1 MKDELDDIKQVLRHT
16 PALKTDSAARKAAIS
31 LALRE
36 FDKNN
41 SKVSQG
47 SSKPIRLNVT
57 TDAVG
62 QSIFGRTPMKKYQI
76 AIIGTFCALFVVWAV
91 VPIQRFAGFGQVFDV
106 ETDSAKQ
113 LNAPQPIVSAEKKT
127 DAAKELGATGALA
140 KTENSVAE
148 EVIATLSDKE
158 QADYKTPAASVVSP
172 SPATPKPMGAGQ
184 IVALLASPVVP
195 AEPERQRAEAPAKTK
210 SVSVNQPASSDDA
223 QVSQYQDQG
232 RDKFKEITINPL
244 KLAKDEPVST
254 FSIDVDTASYSFMRS
269 SLNQNV
275 LPQKNAVRIEE
286 LINYFP

>member
-16 PALKTDSAARKAAIS
+16 PTLKTDSAARKAAIS

-47 SSKPIRLNVT
+47 SSKPIRLNITADV
-57 TDAVG
+57 VG

-91 VPIQRFAGFGQVFDV
+91 VPIQRF
-106 ETDSAKQ
+106 T
-113 LNAPQPIVSAEKKT
+113 NAPQPIVSAEKKT
-127 DAAKELGATGALA
+127 DSAKELGATIALA
-140 KTENSVAE
+140 KTENNVAE

-158 QADYKTPAASVVSP
+158 EANYKTPAASVVSP

-184 IVALLASPVVP
+184 IVAQLASPVVP
-195 AEPERQRAEAPAKTK
+195 AESGRQRAEAPAKTK
-210 SVSVNQPASSDDA
+210 SVAVNQPASSDDA

-232 RDKFKEITINPL
+232 RDKFKDITINPL

-254 FSIDVDTASYSFMRS
+254 FSVF
-269 SLNQNV
+269 N
-275 LPQKNAVRIEE
+275 
-286 LINYFP
+286 